1 MKQLAE
7 DLFRYSVIT
16 SPDYDSP
23 KERLSVNS
31 VLEECIAYHYNA
43 FRQAKIIPEIHLP
56 ESTVHCIINRVALN
70 RIFSNLIE
78 NAIKYSDGDF
88 FVELNG
94 KGEVTVSNIAS
105 KLSAIEANKLFD
117 RFYTVES
124 AKNPRGLGCR

>member
-1 MKQLAE
+1 M
-7 DLFRYSVIT
+7 
-16 SPDYDSP
+16 
-23 KERLSVNS
+23 
-31 VLEECIAYHYNA
+31 
-43 FRQAKIIPEIHLP
+43 
-56 ESTVHCIINRVALN
+56 HCIINRVALN

-124 AKNPRGLGCR
+124 AKKSTGLGLSIVKVLVEQAGGTINAKYTAGRLMFCVCLPFTD